1 MFDLC
6 RKCSFTFTLHSYII
20 GFSRHDSA
28 LRPKFW
34 HSRSLSANTGCMTEG
49 ATLASTR
56 RMLILRAVVEDY
68 IRSQEPVGS
77 SSLTRNHHLGVSSA
91 TVRNDMSALENE
103 GYLIQPHTSAG
114 RIPTQKGYRYFV
126 DKLAR
131 IVPLSS
137 AQRRGIDVFLSGAV
151 NLEDTLQHA
160 ARLLAQITGQIAVVA
175 SPSLA
180 HSSLRRVE
188 LIRLGHGAVLVVVI
202 TDTGRVVQRT
212 LHGSRQPDSDTL
224 ASLSEL
230 VNKECQDLSLTQAV
244 ARCQLLAD
252 SNPDADSKSML
263 RILAA
268 VFDDMATKEQT
279 SGLYMA
285 GTSQLTHSQAVSIAD
300 LASLL
305 DALEE
310 QVVLMRLMK
319 AQSELSRETNG
330 VSVAIGTETKTPGL
344 THASVVTSGYGHI
357 SRPSQTQEE
366 SQDCTDEPI
375 AFVGSIGPT
384 HMDYVATMSAV
395 RAVASYL
402 TSFLAESED
411 Q

>member
-1 MFDLC
+1 M
-6 RKCSFTFTLHSYII
+6 
-20 GFSRHDSA
+20 
-28 LRPKFW
+28 
-34 HSRSLSANTGCMTEG
+34 
-49 ATLASTR
+49 ATTR
-56 RMLILRAVVEDY
+56 RMLVLRAVVEDY

-77 SSLTRNHHLGVSSA
+77 GSLTRNHHLGVSSA
-91 TVRNDMSALENE
+91 TVRNDMAALEDE

-126 DKLAR
+126 DRLATV
-131 IVPLSS
+131 VPLSA
-137 AQRRGIDVFLSGAV
+137 AQRRGIDIFLSGSV
-151 NLEDTLQHA
+151 SLEDTLQHA

-180 HSSLRRVE
+180 HSNLRRAE
-188 LIRLGHGAVLVVVI
+188 LIKLDRGSVLVVVI

-212 LHGSRQPDSDTL
+212 LHGSHQPGSDTL
-224 ASLSEL
+224 SGLSDMI
-230 VNKECQDLSLTQAV
+230 NQQCHDLSLTQA
-244 ARCQLLAD
+244 AERCQILAD
-252 SNPDADSKSML
+252 SSPEADTKSML

-268 VFDDMATKEQT
+268 VFEEMATKEQT

-285 GTSQLTHSQAVSIAD
+285 GTSQLTHSQVVSIGD
-300 LASLL
+300 LAPLL

-319 AQSELSRETNG
+319 AQSELSRENNG
-330 VSVAIGTETKTPGL
+330 VSVAIGTETQTPEL
-344 THASVVTSGYGHI
+344 VHASVVTSGYGHAQQPL
-357 SRPSQTQEE
+357 SGKKG
-366 SQDCTDEPI
+366 DGLTDEPI

-384 HMDYVATMSAV
+384 HMDYAVTMSAV

-402 TSFLAESED
+402 TSFLAGTDD